1 MAVVTGLT
9 PTSQEVRGSP
19 AVSQGWNWLRQP
31 CNQPS
36 PPCYSFL
43 SHHPLCPSVCFPFAR
58 GNCQPQIPFAVVWGQ
73 VTRGQTAPEDD
84 WSTTTIR
91 TSSPWDCLWMQSRRG
106 QIGGGHKKTG
116 TVEAGKQRSRWGEV
130 LVWRSSRREV
140 GRAVFYT
147 AWGKTERGEESSPAY
162 CSADPI
168 NNIPIPVICWVL
180 VYPYRH
186 PSLTARKKTFKL
198 HRPPFSFPHNL
209 IFNFWTFCFSTIFR
223 FMFWNRCILFF
234 FLNPSSTFLH
244 RKFILI
250 MV

>member
-1 MAVVTGLT
+1 MLFMFQARDLVLMAVVTGLT

-140 GRAVFYT
+140 GRAVFYA

-186 PSLTARKKTFKL
+186 PSLTARKKHSNYTGHPFHFL
-198 HRPPFSFPHNL
+198 ITWYLTSGPFVFPPSFVSCSE
-209 IFNFWTFCFSTIFR
+209 TAA
-223 FMFWNRCILFF
+223 FF
-234 FLNPSSTFLH
+234 FF
-244 RKFILI
+244 F
-250 MV
+250 